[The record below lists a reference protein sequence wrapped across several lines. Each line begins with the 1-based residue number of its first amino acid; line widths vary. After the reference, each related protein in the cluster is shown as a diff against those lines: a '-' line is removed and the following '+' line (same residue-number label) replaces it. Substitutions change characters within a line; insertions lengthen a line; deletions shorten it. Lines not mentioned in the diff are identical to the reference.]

1 VHVTAK
7 RKEVILKQAQNL
19 AAAGDVWLLDV
30 AVRSSL
36 MTSLPVLDIPSKFHS
51 TSIVDYN

>member
-1 VHVTAK
+1 VTAK